1 MRILFVS
8 QWYAPEPD
16 GRVSALAE
24 GLVQLG
30 HDVCVVTGFPNYP
43 QGKIY
48 PGYKIKWRQRENLNG
63 VKVLRLPLYPDHS
76 QSVIKRV
83 LNYASFSMSLFFLS
97 PWMIK
102 KPDVIWSYT
111 PFMALPTIWL
121 HKIFRAPYVM
131 EIADIWPDTI
141 ISTGMMKQGPL
152 IKLMASLAKVAY
164 KNAAAITVQNIGF
177 KPCLVERGASAEK
190 IVVIEN
196 WADDKL
202 YRPVD
207 YDSKL
212 AHDEGL
218 SDKFNVMF
226 AGNMGLAQGL
236 DNIVSAAKRCIDNNR
251 IQFVFIGDGGCLSQ
265 IKERVATES
274 LSNVVFIARKP
285 ASAMPAYFA
294 IADILLVNLR
304 DDPIFEITMP
314 GKTQS
319 YLACGRPIIIAKRGV
334 DAKLLADQG
343 CALNCEPDNSEAL
356 AGLIDKVFH
365 MPPEERSKM
374 GQLGLK
380 VFNERYKKD
389 ILLRKMETVLAEVA
403 QC

>member
-8 QWYAPEPD
+8 QWYTPEPD

-24 GLVQLG
+24 GLVELG
-30 HDVCVVTGFPNYP
+30 HEVCVVTGFPNYP

-63 VKVLRLPLYPDHS
+63 VNVLRLPLYPDHS
-76 QSVIKRV
+76 QSLIRRA
-83 LNYASFSMSLFFLS
+83 LNYVSFSMSLFLLS

-121 HKIFRAPYVM
+121 HKIFKVPYVL

-152 IKLMASLAKVAY
+152 INIMSSLAKFAY

-177 KPCLVERGASAEK
+177 KPCLIERGASAEK

-202 YRPVD
+202 YHPVD

-218 SDKFNVMF
+218 SGKFNVMF

-236 DNIVSAAKRCIDNNR
+236 DNILSAAKHCANNSN
-251 IQFVFIGDGGCLSQ
+251 IQFVFVGDGVCLNG
-265 IKERVATES
+265 IKKRIATEN
-274 LSNVVFIARKP
+274 LRNIVFIDRKP
-285 ASAMPAYFA
+285 ASTMAAYFA

-334 DAKLLADQG
+334 DAKLLEEQG
-343 CALNCEPDNSEAL
+343 CALNCEPENPKAL
-356 AGLIDKVFH
+356 AELVNRIFD
-365 MPPEERSKM
+365 MQPEGRTQM
-374 GQLGLK
+374 GQIGLK
-380 VFNERYKKD
+380 VFNEKYRKD
-389 ILLRKMETVLAEVA
+389 ILLRKMEAVLTKVA
-403 QC
+403 